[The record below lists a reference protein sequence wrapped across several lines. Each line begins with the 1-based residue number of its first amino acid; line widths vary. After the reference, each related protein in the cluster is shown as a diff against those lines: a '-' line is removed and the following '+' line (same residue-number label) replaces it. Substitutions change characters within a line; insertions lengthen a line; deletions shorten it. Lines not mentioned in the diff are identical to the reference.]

1 MNQLS
6 LSQAQS
12 EFPDLGPDHLKRML
26 RASVNLEMD
35 INEQR
40 RFLKLME
47 TLEKE
52 TVIKRN

>member
-1 MNQLS
+1 
-6 LSQAQS
+6 
-12 EFPDLGPDHLKRML
+12 ML

>member
-12 EFPDLGPDHLKRML
+12 EFPDLAPDHLKRML

-47 TLEKE
+47 TLERE
-52 TVIKRN
+52 TVIKPN